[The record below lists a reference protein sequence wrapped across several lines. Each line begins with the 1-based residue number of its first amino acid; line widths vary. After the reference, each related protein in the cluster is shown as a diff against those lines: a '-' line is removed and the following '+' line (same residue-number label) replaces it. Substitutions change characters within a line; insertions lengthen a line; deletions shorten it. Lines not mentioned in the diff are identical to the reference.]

1 MKNTDKKNKN
11 QTDKDNKTL
20 VDKQKM
26 KFLGITK
33 ELSTDIE
40 PVDAEAITGGKK
52 TDPTV
57 ITQWPTSNL

>member
-11 QTDKDNKTL
+11 QTPKDNKTL
-20 VDKQKM
+20 VDKQKI

-33 ELSTDIE
+33 ELQTDIE
-40 PVDAEAITGGKK
+40 PVDGEAITGGKK

-57 ITQWPTSNL
+57 QTQWPTSNL

>member
-11 QTDKDNKTL
+11 QTPKDNKTL
-20 VDKQKM
+20 VDKQKI

-33 ELSTDIE
+33 ELPTDIE
-40 PVDAEAITGGKK
+40 PVDGEAITGGK

-57 ITQWPTSNL
+57 QTQWPTSNL